1 MLDRNGY
8 VCHRRKDEEL
18 IYFHSIGME
27 LIGSEEADMKV
38 GNQLVYIHIRMNKSP
53 VKRNIM

>member
-38 GNQLVYIHIRMNKSP
+38 GNQLVSI
-53 VKRNIM
+53 